1 MYRTLLVIVLALA
14 TATTQATS
22 LQHHCSSD
30 VYSPAS
36 GMADLKQNSTLR
48 YCLIDNCTTMRIDTG
63 QQLDIVYTT
72 QSLLVV
78 TPTDGQTSMIIPKN
92 EPELFCST
100 INTDDR
106 SNTQFAR
113 IIILVLLIT
122 VSSYIIAIHLIFKE
136 MRSTFGKLMMF
147 YNIGIA
153 CGNASVLALSIMH
166 FSIAVYSTL
175 PCYLLFLLFFQSA
188 VVTEGF
194 ATCILA
200 YLAYVMRQSYRS
212 ISVTKQLNKQF
223 YKCSIRYVLGLL
235 ILLNVFIVS
244 YDFGTGAYKYTLLPN
259 GHCSFIIQ
267 TEYDTITINQVNN
280 TLGKLLQGIL
290 LVVYFVYHYRINRKL
305 KMIHSLAS
313 HTNKEQKRLFFRIA
327 MMMGATIGISKFF
340 FILNALVTSM
350 QIVGVIGALSLLVQ
364 QCAIMVLY
372 MRSRHMRK
380 LCKIRPS
387 STGES
392 P

>member
-1 MYRTLLVIVLALA
+1 MHRTPLVIVLALA
-14 TATTQATS
+14 TATTLATS

-48 YCLIDNCTTMRIDTG
+48 YCLIDNCTIMRIDTG

-136 MRSTFGKLMMF
+136 MRSTFGKLMF
-147 YNIGIA
+147 YNVGIA

-166 FSIAVYSTL
+166 FSIAIYSTL

-212 ISVTKQLNKQF
+212 ISVTKQLDKQF

-235 ILLNVFIVS
+235 FLLNVFIVS

-305 KMIHSLAS
+305 KMIRSLAS
-313 HTNKEQKRLFFRIA
+313 HSNKEQKKLFFRIA
-327 MMMGATIGISKFF
+327 VMMGATIGISKFF

-350 QIVGVIGALSLLVQ
+350 QVVGVIGALSLLVQ

-372 MRSRHMRK
+372 MCSRHMRK